1 MKKIFS
7 IFCMVCM
14 GVLFSMAQNGSDS
27 MSKVKVKFLDSYED
41 ALKEAAETQKPIF
54 FNCFADW
61 AVPCHSMNE
70 VVFSDADFAQWLNE
84 NFVCLCLN
92 TVDTKNQYLVEKYN
106 IRFYAHFLILDP
118 QGNLIHRI
126 VGGEKLPEFKDQ
138 VARGLDSQRTL
149 VGMNQRFEAGER
161 DIDFLRDYIDVLQH
175 ANEGDK
181 QKEMVNIYVSS
192 IDSMDLVKKENWNIF
207 GQVVEDIH
215 SVYYDFL
222 LRHFSDFAK
231 ENGVDD
237 VKQLIS
243 FLNIRAIYPYL
254 FDSKGYEEL
263 DIAGIEK
270 VMNQYLSPD
279 DLAFLYLTATKA
291 RGEGR
296 ISDFINLLK
305 EIGPKF
311 QPEILQYADLGLVSV
326 IKDHPE
332 WKGQIE
338 AYLQERA
345 KLADVPSVAQAY
357 KDALLEIENDGK
369 GVHFE
374 EVSFAEVLAKAKAE
388 KKLVFMDCY
397 TSWCGPCKILAK
409 RIFPLKEVGDF
420 FNTHFVNIK
429 MDMEKGEGIELAKR
443 YEVLAFPTM
452 LVLDSEGNLVHRI
465 MGTRPPQQLIEQIK
479 RAFSTETAYVP
490 VKEKYDAGDRTPR
503 VVMEYLLNMSAA
515 GNMSEEEVGKI
526 AREFWTSL
534 SDEQKITEEILP
546 FYENFVTDPE
556 NEMARYFLKHRKD
569 YQNKIEDKARAEKAL
584 LRIYFPFL
592 MEFLPTP
599 DLGNE
604 KLQTVLKDIEEAGSL
619 KDKSTLGY
627 LALVIENAAKQD
639 WKSIF
644 KIYQK
649 KIAKMDYKFGQMN
662 LDMLWKRFWPL
673 IPTKM
678 KGEVISYLEEEAAK
692 TVKTSVNNYKT
703 LLNGLKAM

>member
-92 TVDTKNQYLVEKYN
+92 TVDAKNQYLVEKYN

-192 IDSMDLVKKENWNIF
+192 IDSMDLVKKENWGIF
-207 GQVVEDIH
+207 TQVVEDIH
-215 SVYYDFL
+215 AVYFDFL
-222 LRHFSDFAK
+222 LKHYEEFVK
-231 ENGVDD
+231 ENGRETVN
-237 VKQLIS
+237 QLIS
-243 FLNIRAIYPYL
+243 LLTVRAIYPYL
-254 FDSKGYEEL
+254 FDPKGYEDFDVKAVE
-263 DIAGIEK
+263 E
-270 VMNQYLSPD
+270 VMKRYLLPDDVAFSYLS
-279 DLAFLYLTATKA
+279 AAKA

-296 ISDFINLLK
+296 IEDFIDLLK
-305 EIGPKF
+305 EVGSQF
-311 QPEILQYADLGLVSV
+311 QPEILRYADLGLVAV
-326 IKDHPE
+326 IKDQPE
-332 WKGQIE
+332 MKDMIE
-338 AYLQERA
+338 AYIQERA
-345 KLADVPSVAQAY
+345 KTADVPSVAQAY
-357 KDALLEIENDGK
+357 QDALLEIENDGK

-374 EVSFAEVLAKAKAE
+374 DASFAEVLSLARTE

-397 TSWCGPCKILAK
+397 TAWCGPCKILAK
-409 RIFPLKEVGDF
+409 KIFPLKEVGDF
-420 FNTHFVNIK
+420 FNAHFVNLK

-443 YEVLAFPTM
+443 YEVKAFPTM
-452 LVLDSEGNLVHRI
+452 LVLDADGKLVHRI
-465 MGTRPPQQLIEQIK
+465 MGTRPPQQLIEQVK
-479 RAFSTETAYVP
+479 RAFSEETAYVS

-503 VVMEYLLNMSAA
+503 LVMEYLLSMSAA
-515 GNMSEEEVGKI
+515 GDMSTEEVERRAG
-526 AREFWTSL
+526 EFWTSL
-534 SDEQKITEEILP
+534 SDEQKITEDILP
-546 FYENFVTDPE
+546 FYENFVSDPG
-556 NEMARYFLKHRKD
+556 NEMGRYFLKHRKE
-569 YQNKIEDKARAEKAL
+569 YRHKVADKARAEKAL

-592 MEFLPTP
+592 MESLPVP
-599 DLGNE
+599 DLKNE
-604 KLQTVLKDIEEAGSL
+604 KLQMVLKDIEEGGGS

-627 LALVIENAAKQD
+627 LALIIENAAKQD

-673 IPTKM
+673 IPTEM
-678 KGEVISYLEEEAAK
+678 KGKVMSYLEEEAAK